1 MKNFNYIL
9 TAIVIVSACGGGV
22 EDKQTQFYK
31 KEQTTP
37 QKLEVF
43 IDASGVIEAISSV
56 EIKSKASG
64 EVLFL
69 GAEVGDF
76 IDKGFMLAQIDQRTA
91 NNIVDQTESDL
102 EAAKVRLLNAE
113 SQYERGIEL
122 HRNSSISDK
131 DFEDIKENFAQAK
144 STLVRNEVSY
154 ENAKIAL
161 DDTVVKS
168 PIDGTV
174 ISRPVEVGQV
184 ISSPTS
190 AFGEG
195 SIIMTMAD
203 LSKVR
208 VRALVDEIDVGKVEI
223 GQEVSIKVA
232 AYRDKEFIGTVSKI
246 EPKAYVQQNVTTFPV
261 LIDIDNKENLLL
273 IGMNT
278 DVVIQIL
285 KKDQNFIM
293 YKKDKWLRSKDI
305 FPIQKKNT
313 DFVKIFKSFLNC
325 KYKWGGKTFKGID
338 CSALLQIFYKFNNNF
353 FPRDTIDQVKLKK
366 GAGYKKKFKKG
377 DIIFWKGHVAICINT
392 NDLIHAYGPKKRVII
407 MPIKKTIKL
416 IKETAKLDVKKVTRI

>member
-1 MKNFNYIL
+1 MKNKIYIFSVL
-9 TAIVIVSACGGGV
+9 LVLSSCGGGS
-22 EDKQTQFYK
+22 DSKDTQFYK
-31 KEQTTP
+31 KQESVP
-37 QKLEVF
+37 EKLEVS
-43 IDASGVIEAISSV
+43 IEASGVIEAISSV

-76 IDKGFMLAQIDQRTA
+76 VDKGFMLAQIDQRTA
-91 NNIVDQTESDL
+91 NNIVDQTKSDL
-102 EAAKVRLLNAE
+102 EAANVRLLNAE

-122 HRNSSISDK
+122 HTQSSISDK
-131 DFEDIKENFAQAK
+131 DFEDIKENYAQAK

-154 ENAKIAL
+154 ENAKISL
-161 DDTVVKS
+161 DDTEVKS

-195 SIIMTMAD
+195 SILMTMAD

-208 VRALVDEIDVGKVEI
+208 VRALVDEIDVGKVQI
-223 GQEVSIKVA
+223 GQSVSIKVA

-246 EPKAYVQQNVTTFPV
+246 EPKAYIQQNVTTFPV
-261 LIDIDNKENLLL
+261 LIDINNEDNLLL

-285 KKDQNFIM
+285 NKNVSLSVPTM
-293 YKKDKWLRSKDI
+293 SLRTRKDI
-305 FPIQKKNT
+305 YTAAAVLDIKKE
-313 DFVKIFKSFLNC
+313 
-325 KYKWGGKTFKGID
+325 
-338 CSALLQIFYKFNNNF
+338 
-353 FPRDTIDQVKLKK
+353 TIDDFLEDYVDGENFNRFIIIKDSKK
-366 GAGYKKKFKKG
+366 GPNLSWVKVGVSDLYNVEIVEGLNEGDVVYILPSKSLFDYQERFKE
-377 DIIFWKGHVAICINT
+377 
-392 NDLIHAYGPKKRVII
+392 RVSGNFSFG
-407 MPIKKTIKL
+407 
-416 IKETAKLDVKKVTRI
+416 